1 MNYAGLDDLQELL
14 IHYCPDIPTTA
25 GVQAYLESQHR
36 FRCECSVC
44 AAHRTE
50 TDPVAAQMA
59 EWLSQSEAH
68 ADIVQVSSQL
78 SAKAYLG
85 VLDEVGGGLVAKPEW
100 WLQSLRMGHDTAVLH
115 SRRLKLALRIAMELI
130 DSPWLG
136 NADKSRVGVM
146 LSSLAL
152 ELLEIQLSL
161 LGDDHP
167 DVATTRRDIADA
179 VQRMLDKDAGA
190 MREFDAPWAGSTAEV
205 KSFVADQM
213 SQSRKISTKFN
224 TARWYPEAV
233 RLAGPGAHC
242 FG

>member
-85 VLDEVGGGLVAKPEW
+85 VLDEVGGGL
-100 WLQSLRMGHDTAVLH
+100 
-115 SRRLKLALRIAMELI
+115 
-130 DSPWLG
+130 
-136 NADKSRVGVM
+136 
-146 LSSLAL
+146 
-152 ELLEIQLSL
+152 
-161 LGDDHP
+161 
-167 DVATTRRDIADA
+167 
-179 VQRMLDKDAGA
+179 
-190 MREFDAPWAGSTAEV
+190 
-205 KSFVADQM
+205 
-213 SQSRKISTKFN
+213 
-224 TARWYPEAV
+224 
-233 RLAGPGAHC
+233 
-242 FG
+242 